1 MQHWNRFNLKARAK
15 SAATMNL
22 RGLSVVIYKYQSM
35 LEGAEATSDGK
46 QARQLETHTKE
57 SGS

>member
-1 MQHWNRFNLKARAK
+1 
-15 SAATMNL
+15 MNL

-35 LEGAEATSDGK
+35 LEGAEATSDGR

-57 SGS
+57 SVS